1 MVSIT
6 QINLNWG
13 SYYDSHDVGNNGTVT
28 IITSNVTDGTTVNVG
43 LNSIIYTGTVNNN
56 SAFVNIPSTAFNIL
70 TSKVEYVVTG
80 SINNIAQAFATFVY
94 DPTKDPF
101 VLNPNSPTVTWPNNI
116 TNNGTVNVTLGSGA
130 STWEYSLDYGNNW
143 ISGSNKSFVLIDG
156 TYPITSIHVRNSSSS
171 GVVSTSKINE
181 YEIIISSTHQNPQ
194 TVT

>member
-13 SYYDSHDVGNNGTVT
+13 SYYDSHDVGSNGTVT

-116 TNNGTVNVTLGSGA
+116 TNDGTVML
-130 STWEYSLDYGNNW
+130 
-143 ISGSNKSFVLIDG
+143 
-156 TYPITSIHVRNSSSS
+156 H
-171 GVVSTSKINE
+171 
-181 YEIIISSTHQNPQ
+181 
-194 TVT
+194 